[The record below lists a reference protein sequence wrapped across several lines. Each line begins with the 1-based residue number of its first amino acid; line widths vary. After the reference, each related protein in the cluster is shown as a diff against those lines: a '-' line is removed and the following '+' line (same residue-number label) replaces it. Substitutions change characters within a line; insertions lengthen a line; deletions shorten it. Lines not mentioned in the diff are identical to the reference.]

1 MLKSLSVKRQKTDQ
15 YNSLLDIVKRD
26 RNVEHLFVVM
36 KGLMVL
42 ENVLRLCVKKEITKL
57 HGTIF
62 KYNRRPTNV
71 SKEKLENYWKNIF
84 NKYLRKDSENNRL
97 NVNNSI
103 LEFICDEPAEVAKVY
118 IHMSIKSQ
126 EQRIQERNK
135 ENKRYGFDN
144 MDVSALIQ
152 IMKNCQIFEKLP
164 SKELQNIY
172 DLRNQTHHATN
183 NENTKF
189 NEDDKNDAF
198 EKMQTM
204 MKLIQE
210 FDQNLPNET
219 EEAYGYDPQEELQ
232 KVKELNAA
240 TITSALCQD
249 VVFMEDR
256 IDDLEEVSKDHET
269 RLEKH
274 ESDKTK
280 FTKVDEDASTLKTA
294 CDNDIIHDSEC
305 SSSPSEPSATDLI
318 DLNDNEDEFSV
329 NKKRCCDNS
338 LTLKNDDKF
347 KNNDVLVVDT
357 DRSCGNSQ
365 ALNNSNVNNTL
376 DCKSQNSDKVLD
388 FKTSKTFKIT
398 ETSFNNFKQTQP
410 SVIHKLPASFFVIV
424 VILFVVTMIKNY
436 TFMISLFVLFVY
448 NYPFLSILLTS
459 STLFCIFS
467 NDLIKQLY

>member
-42 ENVLRLCVKKEITKL
+42 ENLLRLCVKKEITKL
-57 HGTIF
+57 HGTILKF
-62 KYNRRPTNV
+62 NRPPTNIP
-71 SKEKLENYWKNIF
+71 KEGLPNYWKGIF
-84 NKYLRKDSENNRL
+84 NKYLRKDSKNNRL
-97 NVNNSI
+97 NIKNSI
-103 LEFICDEPAEVAKVY
+103 LEFIYDEPAEVAKAY
-118 IHMSIKSQ
+118 IDMSIASQ
-126 EQRIQERNK
+126 NQRIQERNK

-144 MDVSALIQ
+144 MDVSALVQ
-152 IMKNCQIFEKLP
+152 IMMNCQVFEKLP
-164 SKELQNIY
+164 NIELQNIY
-172 DLRNQTHHATN
+172 DLRNQTHHATD

-219 EEAYGYDPQEELQ
+219 KETYGYDPQEELQ

-269 RLEKH
+269 RLEKQ

-280 FTKVDEDASTLKTA
+280 YTKVDEDA
-294 CDNDIIHDSEC
+294 CDNDITHDSDC
-305 SSSPSEPSATDLI
+305 SSPSSEPSATDLI
-318 DLNDNEDEFSV
+318 DVNDNEDEFSV
-329 NKKRCCDNS
+329 DKKRCYDNS
-338 LTLKNDDKF
+338 LTLINDDKF
-347 KNNDVLVVDT
+347 KNDDVLVVDT
-357 DRSCGNSQ
+357 DRSCGDSQ
-365 ALNNSNVNNTL
+365 ALNNSNVSNTL
-376 DCKSQNSDKVLD
+376 DCKSQNSDKGLD

-398 ETSFNNFKQTQP
+398 ETSFNNFKQTPP
-410 SVIHKLPASFFVIV
+410 SVIHRLPATFFVIV